1 MLYRCVVIGDAC
13 ARKTELLSLFTRG
26 HLPDEYAPS
35 IFDEQVSEIQYVFIL
50 PVMSNIEI
58 PFIPLSYRADESPR
72 VEDQELS
79 LILSDVTG
87 AEEYENYIG
96 TILSGADI
104 VIICFLQCFPP
115 EDENLGKWRDS
126 VKRYCL
132 HARCL
137 LAGIMGPG
145 SEIHADR
152 YMRHGKK
159 LAADLGIPSY
169 VQCNLEKGPSLGGV
183 DDLFE
188 TVGSL
193 GI

>member
-1 MLYRCVVIGDAC
+1 MLYRCVVIGDAG

-26 HLPDEYAPS
+26 HLPDEYVPN

-50 PVMSNIEI
+50 SVTSNIEM
-58 PFIPLSYRADESPR
+58 PFVPWSYRADEFSR
-72 VEDQELS
+72 VEDKELS

-104 VIICFLQCFPP
+104 VIICFLQGSPP
-115 EDENLGKWRDS
+115 EDGNVGKWRDD
-126 VKRYCL
+126 VKKYCS

-137 LAGIMGPG
+137 LAGIIRPG
-145 SEIHADR
+145 SEFYTDI
-152 YMRHGKK
+152 YIRHGKK
-159 LAADLGIPSY
+159 LAANLGIPSY